1 MLVSYASTL
10 VLLSTLTFALAHF
23 HGSAH
28 EHALRDANENAI
40 RRAYTDTC
48 HAKLAARGY
57 HQAGSER
64 RALMA
69 RQIRSGL
76 VDASIAPAQRRQGN
90 SQKRQLS
97 TVEESHLSSGNY
109 TSASDPFN
117 STTSGCVL
125 QPDVTQGPYC
135 EYDWPLHA

>member
-1 MLVSYASTL
+1 MLASYASIL
-10 VLLSTLTFALAHF
+10 VLLSTNTLALAHL
-23 HGSAH
+23 HGTVH
-28 EHALRDANENAI
+28 EHALRDANEYAI

-76 VDASIAPAQRRQGN
+76 ADASVAPPHDRQGDSQRRQ
-90 SQKRQLS
+90 LA
-97 TVEESHLSSGNY
+97 TVKESHLSSGNY

-135 EYDWPLHA
+135 ECDRPHT